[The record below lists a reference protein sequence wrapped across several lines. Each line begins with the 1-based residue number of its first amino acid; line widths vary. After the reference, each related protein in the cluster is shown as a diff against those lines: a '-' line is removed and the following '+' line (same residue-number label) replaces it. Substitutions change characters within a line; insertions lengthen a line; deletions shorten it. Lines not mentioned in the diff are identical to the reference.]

1 MTFHNSQGGNE
12 RNMEFNLP
20 EEKKM
25 LRETMIRFIE
35 KECPKEVV
43 RELDEADVF
52 PAEIFSK
59 LAKLGV
65 LGLTVSEEYG
75 GSGRDLLSAILVLEV
90 ISSRFPALGW
100 AYVQSVFYGGETIS
114 KLGSEAQ
121 KKRYLPGIVSGKR
134 LFSYAL
140 TEPDAGSDASSAK
153 TFAQPDADG
162 FLLNG
167 TKIFITGADVAGTLN
182 VLVRTDKNVP
192 KHKGLSMVL
201 IDTPT
206 KGLTIRRIKKM
217 GYKCSSFCEIVMENA
232 KVGKEAILGGPQM
245 LNQGWPQL
253 LSTLDVEHLEIAACG
268 LGIAEGAY
276 KEALKYAQERV
287 QFGQPIGKFQAVSH
301 KLADLATEIS
311 ASRLLIYHACWLME
325 QNIPATLESTQAK
338 LFATETAKKAALTA
352 LQIMGGYGYSMEFD
366 AQRFVRDALALPIG
380 GGTSEILRNVI
391 ARKIG
396 L

>member
-1 MTFHNSQGGNE
+1 MSPAKGRKGEMDFTI
-12 RNMEFNLP
+12 P

-25 LRETMIRFIE
+25 LRETMVRFIE
-35 KECPKEVV
+35 KECPKEIV
-43 RELDEADVF
+43 RGLDEADVF

-65 LGLTVSEEYG
+65 LGLTIPEEYG

-100 AYVQSVFYGGETIS
+100 AFVQSVFYGGETIG

-121 KKRYLPGIVSGKR
+121 KRRYLPEIVSGSR

-140 TEPDAGSDASSAK
+140 TEPGAGSDASSSQ
-153 TFAQPDADG
+153 TFAAQDG
-162 FLLNG
+162 DHFLLNG
-167 TKIFITGADVAGTLN
+167 TKTFITGADVAGTLN
-182 VLVRTDKNVP
+182 VLVRTNKNIP
-192 KHKGLSMVL
+192 KHKGLSMFL
-201 IDTPT
+201 IDSPA
-206 KGLTIRRIKKM
+206 KGLTIRRIKKL
-217 GYKCSSFCEIVMENA
+217 GYKCSSFCEIVMENVR
-232 KVGKEAILGGPQM
+232 VGKEAILGGPEM
-245 LNQGWPQL
+245 VNQGWPQL

-268 LGIAEGAY
+268 LGVAEGAY
-276 KEALKYAQERV
+276 KEALQYAQERV
-287 QFGQPIGKFQAVSH
+287 QFDQPIGKFQAVSH

-311 ASRLLIYHACWLME
+311 ASRLLNYHACWLME
-325 QNIPATLESTQAK
+325 KNLAAALESTQAK
-338 LFATETAKKAALTA
+338 LFATETAKKAALA
-352 LQIMGGYGYSMEFD
+352 AVQIMGGYGYSMEFD
-366 AQRFVRDALALPIG
+366 AQRFLRDSLALPIG